1 MKVDRP
7 GFQSQ
12 PRSLGRPVDQVD
24 GRWKLCPISIY
35 GRYGASSSHNLL
47 GSAAEEMSRAS
58 TDDEVKSYNFSIF
71 LSRLQRAVSLLQLS
85 ERYAMHGLSLF
96 CCEALSKNLTVDT
109 VCKIAA
115 VAEQHSLRD
124 LKEKAVS

>member
-1 MKVDRP
+1 ML
-7 GFQSQ
+7 F
-12 PRSLGRPVDQVD
+12 LQV
-24 GRWKLCPISIY
+24 IT
-35 GRYGASSSHNLL
+35 A
-47 GSAAEEMSRAS
+47 
-58 TDDEVKSYNFSIF
+58 IF
-71 LSRLQRAVSLLQLS
+71 HLLQRAVSLLQLS

-124 LKEKAVS
+124 LKEKAVSDQLSMRLFFGFFTQLRRSPLPTHYFNLPSSERTDLFWEPAAPPTVRCS

>member
-1 MKVDRP
+1 M
-7 GFQSQ
+7 
-12 PRSLGRPVDQVD
+12 SLPS
-24 GRWKLCPISIY
+24 CS
-35 GRYGASSSHNLL
+35 
-47 GSAAEEMSRAS
+47 
-58 TDDEVKSYNFSIF
+58 FS
-71 LSRLQRAVSLLQLS
+71 LQRAVSLLQLS

-124 LKEKAVS
+124 LKEKAVSCRSNSGRDRE

>member
-1 MKVDRP
+1 MWQ
-7 GFQSQ
+7 GTLF
-12 PRSLGRPVDQVD
+12 LQV
-24 GRWKLCPISIY
+24 I
-35 GRYGASSSHNLL
+35 
-47 GSAAEEMSRAS
+47 
-58 TDDEVKSYNFSIF
+58 TVIF
-71 LSRLQRAVSLLQLS
+71 HLLQRAVSLLQLS

-124 LKEKAVS
+124 LKEKAVSDQLSMRLQLSFGFSTRTNPCL

>member
-1 MKVDRP
+1 MYQGVK
-7 GFQSQ
+7 
-12 PRSLGRPVDQVD
+12 
-24 GRWKLCPISIY
+24 KKN
-35 GRYGASSSHNLL
+35 SH
-47 GSAAEEMSRAS
+47 
-58 TDDEVKSYNFSIF
+58 F
-71 LSRLQRAVSLLQLS
+71 QRAVSLLQLS

-124 LKEKAVS
+124 LKEKAVSGVE

>member
-1 MKVDRP
+1 M
-7 GFQSQ
+7 
-12 PRSLGRPVDQVD
+12 
-24 GRWKLCPISIY
+24 
-35 GRYGASSSHNLL
+35 
-47 GSAAEEMSRAS
+47 
-58 TDDEVKSYNFSIF
+58 
-71 LSRLQRAVSLLQLS
+71 QRAVSLLQLS